1 MQSACLHAKEATVA
15 KSDNLIRKLREIR
28 LVTCLNEFVI
38 NNVKYIEAQENNW
51 RTIPR
56 YVYLSNERHRLQIL
70 DLEFSDS
77 WVSGPQ
83 WSLKDLF
90 L

>member
-28 LVTCLNEFVI
+28 LVTCLNEIVI
-38 NNVKYIEAQENNW
+38 NNVKYIEARENNW

-56 YVYLSNERHRLQIL
+56 YVYLSNEGHRLQIL
-70 DLEFSDS
+70 EFSNC

-83 WSLKDLF
+83 WSPKDLLF